1 MPNRSSLPRLVGAVA
16 VAVAMST
23 ATVPVTA
30 APAHAD
36 MADDAFIAALNAAGV
51 KYENAAVAKAVARGV
66 CPQIKKGGK
75 SLAWVIS
82 GMMTGGIPRQMATT
96 MAGEAVKAYC
106 PDMLKSVLP

>member
-1 MPNRSSLPRLVGAVA
+1 MPNRTALSRWVGAAAVA
-16 VAVAMST
+16 VGMSIAV
-23 ATVPVTA
+23 VP

-51 KYENAAVAKAVARGV
+51 HYANDTVAKTVAHGV

-82 GMMTGGIPRQMATT
+82 GMVTSGIPRQIATT
-96 MAGEAVKAYC
+96 MAGAAVKSYC
-106 PDMLKSVLP
+106 PEMIKSVLP

>member
-1 MPNRSSLPRLVGAVA
+1 MPNRTSPSRLLGALAVA
-16 VAVAMST
+16 VGMSVA
-23 ATVPVTA
+23 AAPLTA

-51 KYENAAVAKAVARGV
+51 KYENATVAKAVARGV

-82 GMMTGGIPRQMATT
+82 GMTTSGIPRQVATT

-106 PDMLKSVLP
+106 PDMIKSVLP